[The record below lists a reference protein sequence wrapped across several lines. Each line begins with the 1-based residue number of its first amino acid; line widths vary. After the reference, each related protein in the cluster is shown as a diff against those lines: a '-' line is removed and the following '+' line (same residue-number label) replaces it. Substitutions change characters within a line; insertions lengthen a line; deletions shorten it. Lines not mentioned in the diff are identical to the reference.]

1 MWPSRIARTIA
12 WEITTI
18 FFVSLVALTTLMM
31 FIGVAREAIRQGLAP
46 MAVAQMIPYALPNAL
61 VFAIPGTVLFSIC
74 CVYGRMS
81 ADREISAIASTGI
94 SPVAIVRPAI
104 VIAAIMSLVTV
115 GLIDLAF
122 TWGYLGVQ
130 RIVLQSVEHV
140 AYNVLNRN
148 HNFHRDGFSIC
159 VQDVVGERLLQPR
172 ILFDK
177 SDGAKVTIEAAE
189 STLSVSKDGCFL
201 LLSLTNGVVDFGD
214 GTAFQFT
221 DKFEYAA
228 KIATEESA
236 DLLHA
241 NPSHMPLPSIG
252 PAQTAQVS
260 DIRKKESELAVQV
273 GFDLL
278 SARFDF
284 VKNQTFTDRI
294 HGLKSSRD
302 RLHRLGTESARRWAT
317 GFTCLA
323 FAIVGIP
330 VAILLQSSDFMTI
343 FGICFLPILI
353 VYYPI
358 FALSLDL
365 AKEGVV
371 PPIFVWLPNCLALSL
386 AIPLMRKAL
395 YA

>member
-1 MWPSRIARTIA
+1 MWPGRIARTIA
-12 WEITTI
+12 WEISTI
-18 FFVSLVALTTLMM
+18 SFVSLVSLTTLMM
-31 FIGVAREAIRQGLAP
+31 FIGVAREAIRQGLSP

-81 ADREISAIASTGI
+81 ADREISAISSTGI
-94 SPVAIVRPAI
+94 SPLAIVRPAI
-104 VIAAIMSLVTV
+104 VIAAVMSLVTV

-172 ILFDK
+172 ILFNK
-177 SDGAKVTIEAAE
+177 NDGTKVTIEAAE
-189 STLSVSKDGCFL
+189 STLSVSKDGYLL
-201 LLSLTNGVVDFGD
+201 LLSLTNGEVDFGD
-214 GTAFQFT
+214 GTAFQFN

-228 KIATEESA
+228 KIATEESSN
-236 DLLHA
+236 LLYA
-241 NPSHMPLPSIG
+241 NPSHMPLSSLG
-252 PAQTAQVS
+252 PAKALQVS
-260 DIRKKESELAVQV
+260 DTRQKESELAVQV

-284 VKNQTFTDRI
+284 VNNKTFTDRI
-294 HGLKSSRD
+294 NGLKNSRN
-302 RLHRLGTESARRWAT
+302 RSHRLGTESARRWAT

-323 FAIVGIP
+323 FAIVGLPI
-330 VAILLQSSDFMTI
+330 AILLKSSDYMTI

-358 FALSLDL
+358 FAISLDL

-371 PPIFVWLPNCLALSL
+371 PPIYVWLPNSLAFCF

-395 YA
+395 YS